1 MENENRLISSK
12 NHQRTHLLAIMDHYL
27 DSMLKKDVSALK
39 TTGNVKFT
47 ENCKIL
53 ELGQGVWQT
62 ISSINY
68 RQYFT
73 DSLMGQVAVFCVIDE
88 RGVPAILMVR
98 LKITGHEIAEVETIV
113 TRNGE
118 ASVFYPK
125 ALKKPKP
132 IFDEIL
138 ESSKR
143 SSREEMIFIANS
155 YFDGIEQND
164 GTNIPFHPD
173 CNRRENGFQTTNN
186 PKFEFTKYDCYI
198 QISKFIYITK
208 VRDRRFLILD
218 EERGLVWGIFLLDC
232 PGNVGS
238 ESLGSLK
245 NPRTIVVAECFKITS
260 GKIREIE
267 VFMVNIP
274 YGSASGW

>member
-1 MENENRLISSK
+1 MENENRLISLK
-12 NHQRTHLLAIMDHYL
+12 NHQRTHLFAIMDHYL
-27 DSMLKKDVSALK
+27 DSMLKKDIRALK

-47 ENCKIL
+47 ENGKIL
-53 ELGQGVWQT
+53 EMGQGVWQT
-62 ISSINY
+62 VSSISY
-68 RQYFT
+68 RQYFV
-73 DSLMGQVAVFCVIDE
+73 DPLMGQVAVFCVIDE
-88 RGVPAILMVR
+88 GGVPAILMVR
-98 LKITGHEIAEVETIV
+98 LKIIGHEIADVETIV

-125 ALKKPKP
+125 ALKIPKP

-138 ESSKR
+138 ESSER
-143 SSREEMIFIANS
+143 SSREEMILIANS

-186 PKFEFTKYDCYI
+186 PRSEFTKYDCYS
-198 QISKFIYITK
+198 QISKFTYITK
-208 VRDRRFLILD
+208 VRDRRFMILD

-232 PGNVGS
+232 PGDVGS

-245 NPRTIVVAECFKITS
+245 NPRTIVVAECFKIIS

-267 VFMVNIP
+267 VFMVNVP